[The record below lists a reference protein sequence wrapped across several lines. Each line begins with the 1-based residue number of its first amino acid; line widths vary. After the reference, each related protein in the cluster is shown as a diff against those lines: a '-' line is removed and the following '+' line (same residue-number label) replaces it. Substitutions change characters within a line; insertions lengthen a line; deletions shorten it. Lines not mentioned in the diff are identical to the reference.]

1 MVFLI
6 RAWRRLCAISV
17 LVCIAAIN
25 FAIVHPTATLAWTPT
40 TPQVSVSTFGG
51 SFTQLGVSVAVDGS
65 GNVFTTGSF
74 DGTVDFDPGI
84 GTSNLTA
91 PYQDVFVS
99 KLDSSGNLVWAK
111 RLGGS
116 DTDRASAVA
125 VDGDGNVYTTGYFSG
140 TADFD
145 PGDGT
150 TNLVARFSAD
160 VFVSKLNSSG
170 NFVWAKRLGGV
181 GTDIGTSLAIDGA
194 GNVYTTGNFND
205 VADFDPGDGTENLTP
220 AGNAVFVSKLNSSG
234 IFVWAKSF
242 RNDNWTESRG
252 VAVDGDGDVYT
263 TGYFNGT
270 ADFDPGDG
278 TLNMTSAGSAD
289 VFVSKLNSSGN
300 FLWAKKLGGLGYD
313 TANALAID
321 GAGNVYATGYFN
333 GTADFDP
340 GDGTFDMTSAGEDDV
355 FVSKLNSSGNFVWA
369 KKLGGTRANRAIG
382 IDVDGAGNVYTS
394 GRSQGTA
401 DFDPGDGTENL
412 TSAGGYGF
420 VSKLNS
426 SGNFVWAKILG
437 TANGAAYGDVYAYGV
452 TVGDDG
458 SVYTAGFFDGTVD
471 FDPSTGTA
479 NLTSSASYDV
489 FVLKLDATG
498 ASNLVAPTVSWTEP
512 SSPSSSRTLSYTLV
526 FNTSVTGIA
535 AGDFS
540 NAGTATGCVFTPSGS
555 SGSSVTVSV
564 ACASDGTVVARIAAD
579 AVTASGMTGPVSG
592 VSASSVTIDTDVPT
606 VSWTEPSSPSAS
618 RTLNYTLVFNR
629 SISGLTSSDFS
640 NTGTATGCVF
650 TPSSSSGS
658 SVTVSVACSS
668 DGTVV
673 ARIAAG
679 AVSASGMNG
688 PVSGVSASS
697 VTIDTVPTP
706 TTTTAPSP
714 TTTTSPSPTTTTA
727 PRTTT
732 TTVGNATT
740 TTVAPSPV
748 VTVAVG
754 QISVATIAP
763 SLPGA
768 TTTTS
773 PARTSTT
780 PTPTPPS
787 TVQSTIP
794 VPIATVAPAQPA
806 TTLAPIDVPTIPR
819 GGSALRIAG
828 KEVPL
833 KITRRENQL
842 LLNAQSFDA
851 AFSGVRTDGTVI
863 PLDTDGNIRLD
874 KGDAIKVTV
883 TGFAPESQVEIRLY
897 SEPILLGMGAVN
909 DGGTVTQAYQI
920 PETVP
925 TGSHRV
931 VLSGKNYSGDN
942 VVFTVGIVLGAQ
954 ESASGLVRVFIAIPI
969 LMAIFLAL
977 FLPAFLRRR
986 KKTATA

>member
-6 RAWRRLCAISV
+6 REWRRLCAISV

-401 DFDPGDGTENL
+401 DFDPGVGTENL

-458 SVYTAGFFDGTVD
+458 SVYTAGFFGGTVD
-471 FDPSTGTA
+471 FDPGTGTA

-706 TTTTAPSP
+706 TTTT
-714 TTTTSPSPTTTTA
+714 
-727 PRTTT
+727 
-732 TTVGNATT
+732 TVGNATT
-740 TTVAPSPV
+740 TTVAAAPV

-763 SLPGA
+763 TLPGV

-773 PARTSTT
+773 PARASTT
-780 PTPTPPS
+780 QTS
-787 TVQSTIP
+787 TVQSTVP

-819 GGSALRIAG
+819 GGAALRIAG
-828 KEVPL
+828 KEVAL
-833 KITRRENQL
+833 KITRFDNQL
-842 LLNAQSFDA
+842 LLNAANFDA
-851 AFSGVRTDGTVI
+851 AFSGVRTDGSVV

-874 KGDAIKVTV
+874 KGDAIKVAV
-883 TGFAPESQVEIRLY
+883 TGFAPGSQVEIRLY
-897 SEPILLGMGAVN
+897 SDPILLGMAAVN
-909 DGGTVTQAYQI
+909 DEGTMTKAYQI
-920 PETVP
+920 PATISA
-925 TGSHRV
+925 GSHRV
-931 VLSGKNYSGDN
+931 VLSGKNYSGDT
-942 VVFTVGIVLGAQ
+942 VMFTVGIILGAQ
-954 ESASGLVRVFIAIPI
+954 ETTSALVRALIAIPI
-969 LMAIFLAL
+969 LVAIFLAL

-986 KKTATA
+986 KKSAAV